1 MQIESPEDID
11 LAKVVRTLPYGPHKL
26 RAFMIRG
33 DVTVTS
39 SRDYVA
45 AVRLTKRGPQFYYS
59 KPLFEEYVED
69 YIDVAFVTFHELL
82 HVLEG
87 HLDLDG
93 VRSRFQEPNLFEGI
107 DSINELEDVNEK
119 DIDPD
124 DKRKYKIIHYVNE
137 LEIKHL
143 EHLLL
148 EDDKFHKL
156 NEKLYG
162 GEGQDRNTIM
172 YRGADDIDS
181 PVYKAI
187 HKRIFSQGNF
197 SPIETFRVLSRQ
209 QKDEFDQ
216 KPMPD
221 ESDGSGQDQD
231 SEQESQSRDSGD
243 QGEMSSEG
251 QPQPGDSEDEDGD
264 GDSQGGNQEEGE
276 EEESEEGEGNGD
288 GEEEDQSGDQSSGS
302 EEQDGEGEKEGEDN
316 NEEGKEEGES
326 EEKDGEGEE
335 EKDEEGEDGEKED
348 ESGGGDPMQHENS
361 GIDEDAR
368 EEDVAALQEAMEQI
382 VDKAEDGDGYS
393 EEMIQNKRDDRKR
406 PVVQQPKNKEVEK
419 AIQDTRSAPSFHS
432 KLGEILHD
440 RVGDAIH
447 RSVVPNYTDDHRA
460 RINRKLGR
468 DTLKY
473 RHEDR
478 ATQERVAFYY
488 DCSSS
493 QDQYIPACNEIV
505 TRYKQYFADQKVFVF
520 GSHVEEVSANKFT
533 RHAQQGTV
541 TGLLRARGT
550 SFNNVLHHAD
560 ENNFKEIVIL
570 TDDEANISEHLIE
583 PLREQNKLEYIL
595 VILTNS
601 ENPDNMGFISQG
613 YADEVIELELNN

>member
-1 MQIESPEDID
+1 
-11 LAKVVRTLPYGPHKL
+11 
-26 RAFMIRG
+26 MIRG

-87 HLDLDG
+87 HLNLDG

-107 DSINELEDVNEK
+107 DSIDELEDVNEK
-119 DIDPD
+119 DIDPE

-209 QKDEFDQ
+209 QKEEFDQ
-216 KPMPD
+216 QPMPD
-221 ESDGSGQDQD
+221 ESDSSGQDQ
-231 SEQESQSRDSGD
+231 ERGQESQQRDSGD

-264 GDSQGGNQEEGE
+264 GDSQGGGQ
-276 EEESEEGEGNGD
+276 EESEEKGESEGEGGGD
-288 GEEEDQSGDQSSGS
+288 GEENDQSEDQSSGS
-302 EEQDGEGEKEGEDN
+302 EEQDEEGEENGEDKEGGEDG
-316 NEEGKEEGES
+316 NEEGEEGNNS
-326 EEKDGEGEE
+326 EDEGS
-335 EKDEEGEDGEKED
+335 EDGGQEN
-348 ESGGGDPMQHENS
+348 ESDGGDPMQHENS

-382 VDKAEDGDGYS
+382 VDEAEDGGGYS
-393 EEMIQNKRDDRKR
+393 EEMIQNKRDDRER
-406 PVVQQPKNKEVEK
+406 PVVRQPKNREVEK

-478 ATQERVAFYY
+478 ATQDRVAFYY

-505 TRYKQYFADQKVFVF
+505 TRYKQYFAEQKVFVF

-550 SFNNVLHHAD
+550 SFNNVLNHAD
-560 ENNFKEIVIL
+560 ENNFKEIVVL

-601 ENPDNMGFISQG
+601 KNPDDMGFISQG